1 VHLQCD
7 ENGNTIDG
15 TTCAQ
20 CGKGGAAYWCMQCHI
35 WLHGGPPTAR
45 QGTPTLMAAG
55 DAIRKDSRKR
65 DIEGNTINFYTKMTC
80 SDKWHHQ
87 ARIRHMSNATATSIM
102 NVSLSEFDPIQHNVN
117 TNLSF
122 DDVTVNGAS
131 MDEAATVTSLD
142 ATSEE
147 EDDLQQS

>member
-1 VHLQCD
+1 
-7 ENGNTIDG
+7 
-15 TTCAQ
+15 
-20 CGKGGAAYWCMQCHI
+20 
-35 WLHGGPPTAR
+35 
-45 QGTPTLMAAG
+45 MAAG
-55 DAIRKDSRKR
+55 DAIQKDSRKR

-87 ARIRHMSNATATSIM
+87 ARTRHMSNATATSIM